1 MCTMHFAPDLFLVT
15 EVAGGGV
22 DAAREQRRLEAEP
35 ADHLDDV
42 PGTSRTDGYTHS
54 DVLYVTL

>member
-1 MCTMHFAPDLFLVT
+1 MTMYFAPDLFLVT

-35 ADHLDDV
+35 AYHLDDV
-42 PGTSRTDGYTHS
+42 PGTWKRWMHSLSMFYT
-54 DVLYVTL
+54 

>member
-22 DAAREQRRLEAEP
+22 DAAREQRRLEAQP

-42 PGTSRTDGYTHS
+42 PGTSRTDRYTQS
-54 DVLYVTL
+54 VCFI